1 MKAFQIG
8 KTYVPF
14 KGLRVASWTA
24 GFMYFYYEGDK
35 TIEVEASIYEFHAF
49 VGSVSEC
56 NPGKF
61 RVIGA
66 SVVRK
71 T

>member
-1 MKAFQIG
+1 MKSFQLG
-8 KTYVPF
+8 KTHIPF
-14 KGLRVASWTA
+14 KGLKVASWAA
-24 GFMYFYYEGDK
+24 GFIYLYYEGDK

-49 VGSVSEC
+49 GGSVSES

-61 RVIGA
+61 RMIGA
-66 SVVRK
+66 SIVRK